1 MNSTSQKSPRPLVQA
16 EFSQIIPNT
25 TQFSHHNINYTEDC
39 ADDVMDPYSPLI
51 VQDMLQGHN
60 EWRQVQD
67 IVKLTLK
74 AMCDVVKSQG
84 AALRELERTVPQ
96 LVSRSEFDEVSNAKA
111 DVTDVQNAINELESQ
126 ISEIQPSEDRVNK
139 TELQYLLSN
148 KVSIQEIQRL
158 LEAKANS
165 L

>member
-1 MNSTSQKSPRPLVQA
+1 
-16 EFSQIIPNT
+16 
-25 TQFSHHNINYTEDC
+25 
-39 ADDVMDPYSPLI
+39 
-51 VQDMLQGHN
+51 MLQGHN

-96 LVSRSEFDEVSNAKA
+96 LVSRSEFDEVFNAKA

-148 KVSIQEIQRL
+148 KVSI
-158 LEAKANS
+158 
-165 L
+165 